1 MKIGTEIKKENNW
14 TKNTKRRFD
23 NARINNYKMNTKMY
37 RLWMSVR
44 SLRTNPW
51 ITFLIK
57 NPILG
62 YWYFLFEINST
73 ENDSILRK
81 MYSIFNN
88 VIFLFESKL
97 SAGVIGLYI
106 YFFDRKL
113 SFYKNYFVLNDSLWT
128 RPVFQFQFIL

>member
-1 MKIGTEIKKENNW
+1 
-14 TKNTKRRFD
+14 
-23 NARINNYKMNTKMY
+23 MY

-62 YWYFLFEINST
+62 YWYFLFEINSP

-97 SAGVIGLYI
+97 SAGVIGL
-106 YFFDRKL
+106 

>member
-1 MKIGTEIKKENNW
+1 MNECTRAWGLIQEL
-14 TKNTKRRFD
+14 RF
-23 NARINNYKMNTKMY
+23 
-37 RLWMSVR
+37 W
-44 SLRTNPW
+44 
-51 ITFLIK
+51 
-57 NPILG
+57 

-106 YFFDRKL
+106 YFFDIKL
-113 SFYKNYFVLNDSLWT
+113 SFYKNYFVFNDSLWT
-128 RPVFQFQFIL
+128 QPVFQFQFIL

>member
-1 MKIGTEIKKENNW
+1 
-14 TKNTKRRFD
+14 
-23 NARINNYKMNTKMY
+23 MY
-37 RLWMSVR
+37 RLWMSVQ
-44 SLRTNPW
+44 SLRTNPG

-73 ENDSILRK
+73 ENDYILRK

-106 YFFDRKL
+106 YFFDIKL